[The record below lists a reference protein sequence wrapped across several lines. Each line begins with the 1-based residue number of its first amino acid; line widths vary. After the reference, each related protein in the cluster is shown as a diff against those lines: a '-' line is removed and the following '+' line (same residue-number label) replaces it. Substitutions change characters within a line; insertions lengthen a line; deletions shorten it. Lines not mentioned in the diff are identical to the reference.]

1 MEKVTDINVNNPK
14 KRWIY
19 VLLGILIMMCLG
31 TVYSWSVIRSPIEE
45 LFNIGST
52 QSGLPYMTSLAFYA
66 IFMLLS
72 GKYLD
77 KVSPRVTITIGS
89 VLVALGWVLSSFATN
104 IYMLTLTYGV
114 IIGSGVGIAY
124 GSPMTIVAKW
134 FPENRGLAVGLVLI
148 GFGLSPLVTAPL
160 LRTLI
165 EIKGVT
171 DTFVILGV
179 SFGIIMPLLSM
190 PIKSPK
196 DTGIKDGSSASNQST
211 DKDQVDTSRMIK
223 SKGFKGLYL
232 SFLIGTMIGLMIIGM
247 TSNVGV
253 DMIGLDAHQ
262 VAFLM
267 TIFAVFN
274 GIGRPFYGWLT
285 DRLSAKKAMF
295 FSYVM
300 IAVAAGIMIAAGEGT
315 TIRFLV
321 GFSIFWFN
329 LGGWLAIAPASTLSM
344 YGTKH
349 YSQNYG
355 VVFTAYGVG
364 AITGVTGSGMLL
376 DAVHDYHA
384 VFYLIIGLCI
394 LGMIFSQTLIKKC
407 D

>member
-1 MEKVTDINVNNPK
+1 MEKVTDINANNPK

-89 VLVALGWVLSSFATN
+89 VLVALGWILSSFATD

-190 PIKSPK
+190 PIKSPM
-196 DTGIKDGSSASNQST
+196 DTGRKDGGSVSNQST
-211 DKDQVDTSRMIK
+211 DKDQVDTSRMVK

-253 DMIGLDAHQ
+253 DLIGLDAHQ

-285 DRLSAKKAMF
+285 DRLSAKKAML

-300 IAVAAGIMIAAGEGT
+300 IAVAATIMITAGEGT
-315 TIRFLV
+315 IIRFLV

-394 LGMIFSQTLIKKC
+394 LGMIFSQTLIKKY

>member
-1 MEKVTDINVNNPK
+1 MKKAVDIDANNPK

-45 LFNIGST
+45 LFSIGST

-77 KVSPRVTITIGS
+77 KFSPRITIGLGS
-89 VLVALGWVLSSFATN
+89 ALVALGWILSSFATN
-104 IYMLTLTYGV
+104 IYVLTLTYGV

-124 GSPMTIVAKW
+124 GAPMTIVAKW

-165 EIKGVT
+165 EVKGVM
-171 DTFVILGV
+171 DTFIILGI
-179 SFGIIMPLLSM
+179 SFGIIMPLLSL

-196 DTGIKDGSSASNQST
+196 DEFDKSEKTQSYQVS
-211 DKDQVDTSRMIK
+211 DKDQVDTSGMIK

-232 SFLIGTMIGLMIIGM
+232 SFMIGTMIGLMIIGM

-253 DMIGLDAHQ
+253 DMIGLEAHQ

-285 DRLSAKKAMF
+285 DRLSAKKAML

-300 IAVAAGIMIAAGEGT
+300 IALAAVIMITAKEGT
-315 TIRFLV
+315 TARFLI

-355 VVFTAYGVG
+355 VVFSAYGVG

-376 DAVHDYHA
+376 DAVNDYHA
-384 VFYLIIGLCI
+384 VFYLIICLSVF
-394 LGMIFSQTLIKKC
+394 GMILSQTLIK
-407 D
+407 DYE